1 MDVLEFKKEFL
12 SEAKA
17 SAAANGEGSSAAFAD
32 HMAQYLVD
40 AEVFPDFTSSFYT
53 GKYGRNKCRVDGYVY
68 NELDQTMNL
77 VFVDYNGNDIE
88 RRLTPAAAS
97 HDFGQL
103 AFF

>member
-40 AEVFPDFTSSFYT
+40 AEVLPDFTPSFYT
-53 GKYGRNKCRVDGYVY
+53 G
-68 NELDQTMNL
+68 
-77 VFVDYNGNDIE
+77 
-88 RRLTPAAAS
+88 
-97 HDFGQL
+97 
-103 AFF
+103 